1 MPTKFIM
8 RSKDRAALK
17 RAYKMAEDFSS
28 SKKMIK
34 YALEKEGYTIPSYDK
49 IAENK
54 DEFYYALVTGMAC
67 FFKGTNF
74 RDVVF
79 YAAKLHREPI
89 VALIAAVMA
98 KTFYRYSDMLIPYYN
113 NSFKENDIE
122 LTYNDM
128 KEFRDFILYK
138 KEGE

>member
-1 MPTKFIM
+1 MATKFIM
-8 RSKDRAALK
+8 RSKDRATLK
-17 RAYKMAEDFSS
+17 RVYKMAEDFSS

-54 DEFYYALVTGMAC
+54 DEFYYALVTGVAC
-67 FFKGTNF
+67 FLKGTNF
-74 RDVVF
+74 RDVVS

-89 VALIAAVMA
+89 VALIAATLA
-98 KTFYRYSDMLIPYYN
+98 KVFYRYSNTLISYFN
-113 NSFKENDIE
+113 EVFKENDID

-138 KEGE
+138 KED